1 MDHSAMARPALGLAG
16 AEKRLY
22 ELNMNQGEISVQ
34 RQVMQFR
41 VDYLSDLNTQ
51 SMLMA
56 GVAAGMISS
65 IELEAMRPEEDD
77 PEFCFR
83 TVLCFFYILAAVTSL
98 GASIWVLY
106 TSNNLI
112 NSALVAQLY
121 GSTLADMQNAESVLE
136 LRMLDVRKM
145 YILAL
150 VTMLPA
156 LLVMVLALIPWY
168 ISLPAVL
175 VVGWFLAHAIHADF
189 ATAWHLERY
198 NIPLS
203 EMRPEYWVEGVAQR
217 FFGGDGGGG
226 GGGGPDSASRRT
238 LGGAALGAPVES
250 PRNPVSN
257 FLESRL
263 RSIFGTSSYNRL
275 GDRVNA
281 LDEKRMSA
289 AIKRGVSFSG
299 GSPFGPAATH
309 HHRRLQA

>member
-198 NIPLS
+198 SIP
-203 EMRPEYWVEGVAQR
+203 
-217 FFGGDGGGG
+217 
-226 GGGGPDSASRRT
+226 PDSERVT
-238 LGGAALGAPVES
+238 L
-250 PRNPVSN
+250 
-257 FLESRL
+257 
-263 RSIFGTSSYNRL
+263 
-275 GDRVNA
+275 
-281 LDEKRMSA
+281 KC
-289 AIKRGVSFSG
+289 
-299 GSPFGPAATH
+299 
-309 HHRRLQA
+309 

>member
-77 PEFCFR
+77 PEFRFR

-136 LRMLDVRKM
+136 LRMLDVR
-145 YILAL
+145 APP
-150 VTMLPA
+150 PA
-156 LLVMVLALIPWY
+156 PPP
-168 ISLPAVL
+168 SNTPC
-175 VVGWFLAHAIHADF
+175 AD
-189 ATAWHLERY
+189 
-198 NIPLS
+198 
-203 EMRPEYWVEGVAQR
+203 G
-217 FFGGDGGGG
+217 
-226 GGGGPDSASRRT
+226 
-238 LGGAALGAPVES
+238 
-250 PRNPVSN
+250 
-257 FLESRL
+257 
-263 RSIFGTSSYNRL
+263 
-275 GDRVNA
+275 
-281 LDEKRMSA
+281 
-289 AIKRGVSFSG
+289 
-299 GSPFGPAATH
+299 
-309 HHRRLQA
+309 